1 VAVDLPGLPWRHER
15 RRSGGESAH
24 ILEESR
30 IAASLNHPHVI
41 PIYNMRSGSGPLH
54 IVNRYVSGAGLAASS
69 HHFSPFSHLR
79 ITFGPL

>member
-41 PIYNMRSGSGPLH
+41 SIHNMPPGSGLLY
-54 IVNRYVSGAGLAASS
+54 IVNRYVSGTGPARIFASLFALFPSS
-69 HHFSPFSHLR
+69 HHF
-79 ITFGPL
+79 